1 MNKETNKVLRILQIT
16 ECLSAAGIES
26 FIMNNYRKMNLS
38 KVQFDFLVLRNER
51 EFYDDE
57 INKMGGKKYCIC
69 RKDKNTLIRIL
80 KESIDLYHFLKK
92 NPYSILHIHYTT
104 PLRAPYLYA
113 AKKAGVKVRIY
124 HSHSA
129 EVSGK
134 NKIKVL
140 IYNFMKKKIKKWATH
155 WFACSKAAALW
166 MFPQELCDNNQVK
179 IIYNGID
186 INQYKFNIKYRKEI
200 REQLKLNDQFV
211 LVHTGRFLE
220 QKNQTFII
228 DIFNEIKKNDKTAI
242 LLLLGEGELKP
253 QIEQKVKNMNLNN
266 SVMFLGVRN
275 DVYKILSASDCYIM
289 PSLYEGLPVA
299 SVEAQCSSLPCI
311 LSENITD
318 EIKLI
323 DKVIFLSLNDSYEK
337 WANAIMQFKNNNT
350 RKDESH
356 IIRKNGY
363 DSYEVASK
371 LQDFYLRCGE

>member
-1 MNKETNKVLRILQIT
+1 MSKENKNITRILHIT

-26 FIMNNYRKMNLS
+26 FIMNNYRKMDLS
-38 KVQFDFLVLRNER
+38 KIQFDFLVLRNQK

-57 INKMGGKKYCIC
+57 INTLGGKKYCIC
-69 RKDKNTLIRIL
+69 RENKNTLIRIL
-80 KESIDLYHFLKK
+80 KESIDLYHFLRK
-92 NPYSILHIHYTT
+92 NPYQIVHIHYTT

-113 AKKAGVKVRIY
+113 AKKAGVLVRIY

-134 NKIKVL
+134 NKVKIL
-140 IYNFMKKKIKKWATH
+140 IYNFMKKKIKKWGTH
-155 WFACSKAAALW
+155 WFACSKAAAIW
-166 MFPQELCDNNQVK
+166 MFPKVLCDKNKVK

-228 DIFNEIKKNDKTAI
+228 DIFNEVKKNDKTAI
-242 LLLLGEGELKP
+242 LLLLGDGELKP

-299 SVEAQCSSLPCI
+299 AVEAQCSSLPCI

>member
-1 MNKETNKVLRILQIT
+1 MSKETNKVLRILQIT

-92 NPYSILHIHYTT
+92 NPYSIVHIHYTT

-155 WFACSKAAALW
+155 WLACSKAAALW

-299 SVEAQCSSLPCI
+299 AVEAQCSSLPCI